1 MLVVQ
6 CRKNSS
12 LSSMFWLIIIMYLE
26 SQTSIHVEDDGVFAS
41 YMADT
46 PLQFHQPGAST
57 VPVKL
62 MPFVLH
68 KFAII

>member
-1 MLVVQ
+1 
-6 CRKNSS
+6 
-12 LSSMFWLIIIMYLE
+12 MYLG
-26 SQTSIHVEDDGVFAS
+26 SQASMHVEDDGVFVS

-62 MPFVLH
+62 VPFVSH
-68 KFAII
+68 KFAIIESRAE

>member
-1 MLVVQ
+1 MDLG
-6 CRKNSS
+6 
-12 LSSMFWLIIIMYLE
+12 
-26 SQTSIHVEDDGVFAS
+26 SQTSIHAEDDGVFAS

-62 MPFVLH
+62 MPFVSH
-68 KFAII
+68 KFAIIESRAE